1 MSLVS
6 CVVGRRGQLGWR
18 ELAEMALRGR
28 IGHRGL
34 YLLERI
40 RFGLSFGWD
49 ERWFIRLLVRL
60 VPCARGSLCGDGNY
74 RGALTLVTRHAGGFV
89 SCVRLFHFSH
99 KSITSF
105 CSAPLLSVCGC
116 TYVYRCAPPMICVI
130 RAVYFQDR
138 PSGRF
143 RCWQVKP
150 GVPVHEE

>member
-1 MSLVS
+1 
-6 CVVGRRGQLGWR
+6 
-18 ELAEMALRGR
+18 MALRGR

-89 SCVRLFHFSH
+89 AYLVLDYFISHTNPSPPFVRTRSCLCVD
-99 KSITSF
+99 
-105 CSAPLLSVCGC
+105 APMC
-116 TYVYRCAPPMICVI
+116 I
-130 RAVYFQDR
+130 AVPR
-138 PSGRF
+138 R
-143 RCWQVKP
+143 
-150 GVPVHEE
+150 